1 MEKNNKI
8 LLNSVKLPNNVN
20 VNTQIQFG
28 LNHTNKPI
36 PLNDI
41 DTTVSQYE
49 QFEKERK
56 ESTKYRFYGVVK
68 PVVTNALFNEN
79 IKIYLSEPK
88 PKPNVSPVPQIAAK
102 TIMSNS
108 IFEKD
113 GWVGSYNDE
122 PNVNEIQFND
132 NKSALCE
139 FFPFDPGYD
148 RLKMLDSDGASNYLF
163 KLVYPFGTKDIT
175 LVKNNLNI
183 SLKDGVPIIDKFT
196 IELNGRQYIGFR
208 TPMNHGLNVGDRI
221 RLFNFVDNTPNNTL
235 NLTTQLYRVFKLG
248 NQVNDNK
255 LRTFVIDVNPSD
267 INFTIGVSTIKRSVN
282 GKLSSYYVRQFKSLT
297 SSDYKDY
304 DLYPAAYGVT
314 YFNDEVVAFN
324 FKNDIDVSS
333 LVDNLGRPITEIYL
347 SIIKND
353 NDSNPT
359 SLNTQYWLQQQQNLI
374 PPYNTRFW
382 TKISAGY
389 DLENNNN
396 VNYNIRS
403 YGDTNYVGSLYYE
416 NIDESDDVFDGDIV
430 EYNESELLERR
441 IENLYHRVNTV
452 YREFLNSIYSTY
464 SQDSNKGNKKEG
476 YIYSPFNLIKIREFS
491 NYINPVV
498 NLQVVI
504 DRYNITNPS
513 EIDELRKSFQIPDY
527 ATEIAPNSFKWRDLL
542 DIGEI
547 DNSGAGV
554 DYPFESGAHYIYLD
568 KRFYFQRQDPPCEFS
583 LISEDITLG
592 ASDANNV
599 EQNRFINLLNDP
611 TFLNYTID
619 IPATSL
625 VNLNDVTTVP
635 NPQSGLIVFNQNP
648 DIVNGVG
655 IGYYQFNGNNWAKV
669 IFTLDVGS
677 SSTLDIINYNGL
689 ANLNIE
695 VTLAS
700 YIGEYELGKRD
711 VAGGCLDISF
721 LKQKEFDD
729 VC

>member
-1 MEKNNKI
+1 MDNNNKI

-68 PVVTNALFNEN
+68 PVVTNVLFNEN

-122 PNVNEIQFND
+122 PNENEIQFND

-163 KLVYPFGTKDIT
+163 KLVYPFSTKDIT

-183 SLKDGVPIIDKFT
+183 SLKDGVPIINQFT

-235 NLTTQLYRVFKLG
+235 NLNTQLYRVFKLG

-255 LRTFVIDVNPSD
+255 LRTFVIDVNPLD

-333 LVDNLGRPITEIYL
+333 LVDNLGRPVTEIYL

-359 SLNTQYWLQQQQNLI
+359 SLNTQYWLIQQQNLI

-441 IENLYHRVNTV
+441 MENLYHRVNTV

-504 DRYNITNPS
+504 DRYNITNPL

-592 ASDANNV
+592 ASDSNNV
-599 EQNRFINLLNDP
+599 EQNRFVNLLNDP

-635 NPQSGLIVFNQNP
+635 NPQSGLLVFNQNP

-669 IFTLDVGS
+669 VFTLDVGS
-677 SSTLDIINYNGL
+677 SSTLDILNYNGL

>member
-1 MEKNNKI
+1 MDNNNKI

-79 IKIYLSEPK
+79 IKIYLKEPK
-88 PKPNVSPVPQIAAK
+88 PLPNVSPVPQVAAK

-122 PNVNEIQFND
+122 PNENEIQFND

-441 IENLYHRVNTV
+441 MENLYHRVNTV

-504 DRYNITNPS
+504 DRYNITNPL

-599 EQNRFINLLNDP
+599 EQNRFVNLLNDP

-669 IFTLDVGS
+669 VFTLDVGS
-677 SSTLDIINYNGL
+677 SSNLDIINYNGL
-689 ANLNIE
+689 ANLKIE

-711 VAGGCLDISF
+711 VAGGCLDLSF

>member
-1 MEKNNKI
+1 MDINNKI
-8 LLNSVKLPNNVN
+8 LLNSVKLPDNVN

-56 ESTKYRFYGVVK
+56 ESTKYRFYGVIK

-79 IKIYLSEPK
+79 IKIYLKEPK
-88 PKPNVSPVPQIAAK
+88 PLPNVIPLPQIVAK

-122 PNVNEIQFND
+122 PNENEIQFND

-148 RLKMLDSDGASNYLF
+148 RLKMLDSDGASNYLL

-208 TPMNHGLNVGDRI
+208 TPMNHGLNAGDRI

-267 INFTIGVSTIKRSVN
+267 INITIGVSTIKRSVK

-304 DLYPAAYGVT
+304 DFYPAAYGVT
-314 YFNDEVVAFN
+314 YFNDEVAAFN

-359 SLNTQYWLQQQQNLI
+359 SLNTQYWLQQQQNLV

-441 IENLYHRVNTV
+441 MENLYHRVNTV

-504 DRYNITNPS
+504 DRYNITNPL

-669 IFTLDVGS
+669 VFTLDVGS
-677 SSTLDIINYNGL
+677 SSNLDILNYNGL

-721 LKQKEFDD
+721 LKQKELDD

>member
-1 MEKNNKI
+1 MDNNNKI

-68 PVVTNALFNEN
+68 PVVTNVLFNEN
-79 IKIYLSEPK
+79 IKIYLKEPK
-88 PKPNVSPVPQIAAK
+88 PLPNAIPLPQIAAK

-122 PNVNEIQFND
+122 PNENEIQFND

-441 IENLYHRVNTV
+441 MENLYHRVNTV

-504 DRYNITNPS
+504 DRYNITNPL

-599 EQNRFINLLNDP
+599 EQNRFVNLLNDP

-669 IFTLDVGS
+669 VFTLDVGS
-677 SSTLDIINYNGL
+677 SSNLDIINYNGL
-689 ANLNIE
+689 ANLKIE

-711 VAGGCLDISF
+711 VAGGCLDLSF

>member
-1 MEKNNKI
+1 MDNNNKI

-28 LNHTNKPI
+28 LDHTNKPI

-148 RLKMLDSDGASNYLF
+148 RLKMLDSDGASNYLL

-267 INFTIGVSTIKRSVN
+267 INITIGVSTIKRSVN

-583 LISEDITLG
+583 LIS
-592 ASDANNV
+592 NNS
-599 EQNRFINLLNDP
+599 LSL
-611 TFLNYTID
+611 YSTID
-619 IPATSL
+619 L
-625 VNLNDVTTVP
+625 
-635 NPQSGLIVFNQNP
+635 LI
-648 DIVNGVG
+648 
-655 IGYYQFNGNNWAKV
+655 Y
-669 IFTLDVGS
+669 
-677 SSTLDIINYNGL
+677 
-689 ANLNIE
+689 
-695 VTLAS
+695 
-700 YIGEYELGKRD
+700 
-711 VAGGCLDISF
+711 
-721 LKQKEFDD
+721 
-729 VC
+729 

>member
-1 MEKNNKI
+1 MDNNNKI

-68 PVVTNALFNEN
+68 PVVTNVLFNEN
-79 IKIYLSEPK
+79 IKIYLKEPK
-88 PKPNVSPVPQIAAK
+88 PLPNAIPLPQIAAK

-122 PNVNEIQFND
+122 PNENEIQFND

-163 KLVYPFGTKDIT
+163 KLVYPFATKDIT

-183 SLKDGVPIIDKFT
+183 TLKDGVPIIDKFT

-441 IENLYHRVNTV
+441 MENLYHRVNTV

-504 DRYNITNPS
+504 DRYNITNPL
-513 EIDELRKSFQIPDY
+513 EIDELRKSFQIPNY

-599 EQNRFINLLNDP
+599 EQNRFVNLLNDP

-669 IFTLDVGS
+669 VFTLDVGS
-677 SSTLDIINYNGL
+677 SSNLDIINYNGL
-689 ANLNIE
+689 ANLKIE

-711 VAGGCLDISF
+711 VAGGCLDLSF

>member
-1 MEKNNKI
+1 MDNNNKI

-79 IKIYLSEPK
+79 IKIYLKEPK
-88 PKPNVSPVPQIAAK
+88 PLPNVSPVPQVAAK

-122 PNVNEIQFND
+122 PNENEIQFND

-353 NDSNPT
+353 NDSDPT

-504 DRYNITNPS
+504 DRYNITNPL

-599 EQNRFINLLNDP
+599 EQNRFVNLLNDP

-669 IFTLDVGS
+669 VFTLDVGS
-677 SSTLDIINYNGL
+677 SSTLDILNYNGL

-711 VAGGCLDISF
+711 VAGGCLDLSF

>member
-68 PVVTNALFNEN
+68 PVVTNVLFNEN
-79 IKIYLSEPK
+79 IKIYLKEPK
-88 PKPNVSPVPQIAAK
+88 PLPNAIPLPQIAAK

-122 PNVNEIQFND
+122 PNENEIQFND

-441 IENLYHRVNTV
+441 MENLYHRVNTV

-599 EQNRFINLLNDP
+599 EQNRFVNLLNDP

-669 IFTLDVGS
+669 VFTLDVGS
-677 SSTLDIINYNGL
+677 SSNLDIINYNGL
-689 ANLNIE
+689 ANLKIE

-711 VAGGCLDISF
+711 VAGGCLDLSF

>member
-79 IKIYLSEPK
+79 IKIYLKEPK
-88 PKPNVSPVPQIAAK
+88 PLPNVSPVPQVAAK

-122 PNVNEIQFND
+122 PNENEIQFND

-359 SLNTQYWLQQQQNLI
+359 SLNTQYWLQQQQNLK

-441 IENLYHRVNTV
+441 MENLYHRVNTV

-504 DRYNITNPS
+504 DRYNITNPL
-513 EIDELRKSFQIPDY
+513 EIDELRKSFQIPNY

-599 EQNRFINLLNDP
+599 EQNRFVNLLNDP

-669 IFTLDVGS
+669 VFTLDVGS
-677 SSTLDIINYNGL
+677 SSNLDIINYNGL
-689 ANLNIE
+689 ANLKIE

-711 VAGGCLDISF
+711 VAGGCLDLSF

>member
-1 MEKNNKI
+1 MDNNNKI

-68 PVVTNALFNEN
+68 PVVTNVLFNEN

-122 PNVNEIQFND
+122 PNENEIQFND

-163 KLVYPFGTKDIT
+163 KLVYPFSTKDIT

-183 SLKDGVPIIDKFT
+183 SLKDGVPIINQFT

-235 NLTTQLYRVFKLG
+235 NLNTQLYRVFKLG

-267 INFTIGVSTIKRSVN
+267 INITIGVSTIKRSVN

-333 LVDNLGRPITEIYL
+333 LVDNLGRPVTEIYL

-353 NDSNPT
+353 NDANPT
-359 SLNTQYWLQQQQNLI
+359 SLNTQYWLIQQQNLI

-441 IENLYHRVNTV
+441 MENLYHRVNTV

-504 DRYNITNPS
+504 DRYNITNPL

-583 LISEDITLG
+583 LISEDIILG

-599 EQNRFINLLNDP
+599 QQNRFVNLLNDP

-669 IFTLDVGS
+669 VFTLDVGS
-677 SSTLDIINYNGL
+677 SSTLDILNYNGL

-711 VAGGCLDISF
+711 VAGGCLDLSF

>member
-1 MEKNNKI
+1 MDNNNKI

-599 EQNRFINLLNDP
+599 EQNRFVNLLNDP

-669 IFTLDVGS
+669 VFTLDVGS
-677 SSTLDIINYNGL
+677 SSNLDIINYNGL
-689 ANLNIE
+689 ANLKIE

-711 VAGGCLDISF
+711 VAGGCLDLSF

>member
-359 SLNTQYWLQQQQNLI
+359 SLNTQYWLQQQQNLK

-599 EQNRFINLLNDP
+599 EQNRFVNLLNDP

-669 IFTLDVGS
+669 VFTLDVGS
-677 SSTLDIINYNGL
+677 SSNLDIINYNGL
-689 ANLNIE
+689 ANLKIE

-711 VAGGCLDISF
+711 VAGGCLDLSF

>member
-1 MEKNNKI
+1 MDINNKI
-8 LLNSVKLPNNVN
+8 LLNSVKLPDNVN

-28 LNHTNKPI
+28 LNNTNKPI

-41 DTTVSQYE
+41 DTTVSQFE

-56 ESTKYRFYGVVK
+56 ECTRYRFYGVVK
-68 PVVTNALFNEN
+68 PVVTNVLFNEN
-79 IKIYLSEPK
+79 IKIYVKEPK
-88 PKPNVSPVPQIAAK
+88 PTPNVSPVPQIVAK
-102 TIMSNS
+102 TIMSSS

-122 PNVNEIQFND
+122 PNTDEIQYND

-148 RLKMLDSDGASNYLF
+148 RLKMLDSDGASNYLL
-163 KLVYPFGTKDIT
+163 KIVYPFNTRDIT
-175 LVKNNLNI
+175 LVKNNSNI
-183 SLKDGVPIIDKFT
+183 SLKDGIPIIDQFT
-196 IELNGRQYIGFR
+196 IDLNGRQYTGFR
-208 TPMNHGLNVGDRI
+208 TPMNHGLNVGDKI
-221 RLFNFVDNTPNNTL
+221 RLYNFVDNTPNNTL
-235 NLTTQLYRVFKLG
+235 NLTTRLYRVFKLG

-267 INFTIGVSTIKRSVN
+267 IDFTLGISTLKRSVN
-282 GKLSSYYVRQFKSLT
+282 NKLSSYYVRRFKSLT

-333 LVDNLGRPITEIYL
+333 LVDNLGRPITELYL
-347 SIIKND
+347 SILKND
-353 NDSNPT
+353 NDSNPA
-359 SLNTQYWLQQQQNLI
+359 SINTQYWLQQQQTLP
-374 PPYNTRFW
+374 PPYNIRFW

-389 DLENNNN
+389 KLEDDSS
-396 VNYNIRS
+396 VNYNIKS
-403 YGDTNYVGSLYYE
+403 YGDTTYQGSTYYE
-416 NIDESDDVFDGDIV
+416 NIDESDNIFDGDIV

-441 IENLYHRVNTV
+441 LENVYHRVNTV
-452 YREFLNSIYSTY
+452 YREFLNSI
-464 SQDSNKGNKKEG
+464 DSNKRNKREG
-476 YIYSPFNLIKIREFS
+476 YLYTPFNLIKIRELS

-498 NLQVVI
+498 NLQLVI
-504 DRYNITNPS
+504 DRYNITNPI

-527 ATEIAPNSFKWRDLL
+527 ATEIAPNVFKWRDLL
-542 DIGEI
+542 EIGEF

-583 LISEDITLG
+583 LISEDIVLG
-592 ASDANNV
+592 ASDVNNV
-599 EQNRFINLLNDP
+599 QQDKLIKLLNDP

-625 VNLNDVTTVP
+625 VNVNDNTTVP
-635 NPQSGLIVFNQNP
+635 NPQSGLIVFNTNP

-655 IGYYQFNGNNWAKV
+655 VGYYQFNGNNWTKV

-677 SSTLDIINYNGL
+677 ANTLDILNYNGL

-695 VTLAS
+695 VTLAD

-711 VAGGCLDISF
+711 VAGGCLDLSF
-721 LKQKEFDD
+721 LKQKEIDD

>member
-504 DRYNITNPS
+504 DRYNITNPL

-599 EQNRFINLLNDP
+599 EQNRFVNLLNDP

-669 IFTLDVGS
+669 VFTLDVGS
-677 SSTLDIINYNGL
+677 SSNLDIINYNGL
-689 ANLNIE
+689 ANLKIE

-711 VAGGCLDISF
+711 VAGGCLDLSF

>member
-1 MEKNNKI
+1 MDNNNKI

-79 IKIYLSEPK
+79 IKIYLKEPK
-88 PKPNVSPVPQIAAK
+88 PLPNAIPLPQIAAK

-122 PNVNEIQFND
+122 PNENEIQFND

-441 IENLYHRVNTV
+441 MENLYHRVNTV

-504 DRYNITNPS
+504 DRYNITNPL

-599 EQNRFINLLNDP
+599 EQNRFVNLLNDP

-669 IFTLDVGS
+669 VFTLDVGS
-677 SSTLDIINYNGL
+677 SSNLDIINYNGL
-689 ANLNIE
+689 ANLKIE

-711 VAGGCLDISF
+711 VAGGCLDLSF

>member
-441 IENLYHRVNTV
+441 MENLYHRVNTV

-504 DRYNITNPS
+504 DRYNITNPL

-599 EQNRFINLLNDP
+599 EQNRFVNLLNDP

-669 IFTLDVGS
+669 VFTLDVGS
-677 SSTLDIINYNGL
+677 SSNLDIINYNGL
-689 ANLNIE
+689 ANLKIE

-711 VAGGCLDISF
+711 VAGGCLDLSF

>member
-1 MEKNNKI
+1 MDNNNKI

-56 ESTKYRFYGVVK
+56 ESTKYRFYGVIK

-79 IKIYLSEPK
+79 IKIYLKEPK
-88 PKPNVSPVPQIAAK
+88 PLPNVIPLPQIVAK

-122 PNVNEIQFND
+122 PNENEIQFND

-148 RLKMLDSDGASNYLF
+148 RLKMLDSDGASNYLL

-208 TPMNHGLNVGDRI
+208 TPMNHGLNAGDRI

-267 INFTIGVSTIKRSVN
+267 INITIGVSTIKRSVN

-304 DLYPAAYGVT
+304 DFYPAAYGVT
-314 YFNDEVVAFN
+314 YFNDEVAAFN

-359 SLNTQYWLQQQQNLI
+359 SLNTQYWLQQQQNLV

-441 IENLYHRVNTV
+441 MENLYHRVNTV

-504 DRYNITNPS
+504 DRYNITNPL

-669 IFTLDVGS
+669 VFTLDVGS
-677 SSTLDIINYNGL
+677 SSNLDILNYNGL

-721 LKQKEFDD
+721 LKQKELDD

>member
-1 MEKNNKI
+1 MDNNNKI

-56 ESTKYRFYGVVK
+56 ESTKYRFYGVIK

-79 IKIYLSEPK
+79 IKIYLKEPK
-88 PKPNVSPVPQIAAK
+88 PLPNAIPLPQIVAK

-122 PNVNEIQFND
+122 PNENEIQFND

-148 RLKMLDSDGASNYLF
+148 RLKMLDSDGASNYLL

-208 TPMNHGLNVGDRI
+208 TPMNHGLNAGDRI

-267 INFTIGVSTIKRSVN
+267 INITIGVSTIKRSVN

-304 DLYPAAYGVT
+304 DFYPAAYGVT
-314 YFNDEVVAFN
+314 YFNDEVAAFN

-359 SLNTQYWLQQQQNLI
+359 SLNTQYWLQQQQNLV

-441 IENLYHRVNTV
+441 MENLYHRVNTV

-504 DRYNITNPS
+504 DRYNITNPL

-648 DIVNGVG
+648 NIVNGVG

-669 IFTLDVGS
+669 VFTLDVGS
-677 SSTLDIINYNGL
+677 SSNLDILNYNGL

-721 LKQKEFDD
+721 LKQKELDD

>member
-1 MEKNNKI
+1 MDNNNKI

-79 IKIYLSEPK
+79 IKIYLKEPK
-88 PKPNVSPVPQIAAK
+88 PLPNVSPVPQVAAK

-108 IFEKD
+108 I
-113 GWVGSYNDE
+113 
-122 PNVNEIQFND
+122 
-132 NKSALCE
+132 CE

-353 NDSNPT
+353 NDSDPT

-441 IENLYHRVNTV
+441 MENLYHRVNTV

-476 YIYSPFNLIKIREFS
+476 YIDSPFNLIKIREFS

-498 NLQVVI
+498 N
-504 DRYNITNPS
+504 
-513 EIDELRKSFQIPDY
+513 
-527 ATEIAPNSFKWRDLL
+527 
-542 DIGEI
+542 
-547 DNSGAGV
+547 
-554 DYPFESGAHYIYLD
+554 
-568 KRFYFQRQDPPCEFS
+568 
-583 LISEDITLG
+583 
-592 ASDANNV
+592 
-599 EQNRFINLLNDP
+599 
-611 TFLNYTID
+611 
-619 IPATSL
+619 
-625 VNLNDVTTVP
+625 
-635 NPQSGLIVFNQNP
+635 
-648 DIVNGVG
+648 
-655 IGYYQFNGNNWAKV
+655 
-669 IFTLDVGS
+669 
-677 SSTLDIINYNGL
+677 
-689 ANLNIE
+689 
-695 VTLAS
+695 
-700 YIGEYELGKRD
+700 
-711 VAGGCLDISF
+711 
-721 LKQKEFDD
+721 
-729 VC
+729 

>member
-1 MEKNNKI
+1 MDNNNKI

-88 PKPNVSPVPQIAAK
+88 PLPNVSPVPQVAAK

-122 PNVNEIQFND
+122 PNENEIQFND

-441 IENLYHRVNTV
+441 MENLYHRVNTV

-504 DRYNITNPS
+504 DRYNITNPL

-599 EQNRFINLLNDP
+599 EQNRFVNLLNDP

-669 IFTLDVGS
+669 VFTLDVGS
-677 SSTLDIINYNGL
+677 SSNLDIINYNGL
-689 ANLNIE
+689 ANLKIE

-711 VAGGCLDISF
+711 VAGGCLDLSF

>member
-1 MEKNNKI
+1 MDNNNKI

-79 IKIYLSEPK
+79 IKIYLKEPK
-88 PKPNVSPVPQIAAK
+88 PLPNAIPLPQITAK

-122 PNVNEIQFND
+122 PNENEIQFND

-163 KLVYPFGTKDIT
+163 KLVYPFSTKDIT

-183 SLKDGVPIIDKFT
+183 SLKDGVPIIDQFT
-196 IELNGRQYIGFR
+196 IILNGRQYIGFR

-235 NLTTQLYRVFKLG
+235 NLNTQLYRVFKLG

-441 IENLYHRVNTV
+441 MENLYHRVNTV

-504 DRYNITNPS
+504 DRYNITNPL
-513 EIDELRKSFQIPDY
+513 EIDELRKSFQIPNY

-583 LISEDITLG
+583 LISEDIILG
-592 ASDANNV
+592 ASDSNNV
-599 EQNRFINLLNDP
+599 EQNRFVNLLNDP

-635 NPQSGLIVFNQNP
+635 NPQSGLLVFNQNP

-669 IFTLDVGS
+669 VFTLDVGS
-677 SSTLDIINYNGL
+677 SSTLDILNYNGL
-689 ANLNIE
+689 SNLNIE

>member
-1 MEKNNKI
+1 MDINNKI
-8 LLNSVKLPNNVN
+8 LLNSVKLPDNVN

-56 ESTKYRFYGVVK
+56 ESTKYRFYGVIK

-79 IKIYLSEPK
+79 IKIYLKEPK
-88 PKPNVSPVPQIAAK
+88 PLPNAIPLPQIVAK

-122 PNVNEIQFND
+122 PNENEIQFND

-148 RLKMLDSDGASNYLF
+148 RLKMLDSDGASNYLL

-208 TPMNHGLNVGDRI
+208 TPMNHGLNAGDRI

-267 INFTIGVSTIKRSVN
+267 INITIGVSTIKRSVN

-304 DLYPAAYGVT
+304 DFYPAAYGVT
-314 YFNDEVVAFN
+314 YFNDEVAAFN

-359 SLNTQYWLQQQQNLI
+359 SLNTQYWLQQQQNLV

-441 IENLYHRVNTV
+441 MENLYHRVNTV

-504 DRYNITNPS
+504 DRYNITNPL

-648 DIVNGVG
+648 NIVNGVG

-669 IFTLDVGS
+669 VFTLDVGS
-677 SSTLDIINYNGL
+677 SSNLDILNYNGL

-721 LKQKEFDD
+721 LKQKELDD

>member
-1 MEKNNKI
+1 MDNKIKI
-8 LLNSVKLPNNVN
+8 LLNSVKLPDNVN

-28 LNHTNKPI
+28 LNNNNKPI

-56 ESTKYRFYGVVK
+56 VCTKYRFYGVVK
-68 PVVTNALFNEN
+68 PVVTNVLFNEN
-79 IKIYLSEPK
+79 IKIYLKEPK
-88 PKPNVSPVPQIAAK
+88 PRPNVSPVPQIVAK
-102 TIMSNS
+102 TIMSSS

-122 PNVNEIQFND
+122 PNTDEIQYND

-148 RLKMLDSDGASNYLF
+148 RLKMLDNDGASNYLL
-163 KLVYPFGTKDIT
+163 KIVYPFSTKDIT
-175 LVKNNLNI
+175 LVDNNSNI
-183 SLKDGVPIIDKFT
+183 SLKDGIPIISQFT
-196 IELNGRQYIGFR
+196 VDLNGRQYVGFR
-208 TPMNHGLNVGDRI
+208 TPMNHGLNIGDRI
-221 RLFNFVDNTPNNTL
+221 KLYNFIDNTPNNTL
-235 NLTTQLYRVFKLG
+235 NLDTQLYRVFKIG

-255 LRTFVIDVNPSD
+255 LRTFIIDVNPSD
-267 INFTIGVSTIKRSVN
+267 INYTLGISTIKRSVN
-282 GKLSSYYVRQFKSLT
+282 GNLSSYYVRQFKSLT

-333 LVDNLGRPITEIYL
+333 LVDNLGRPITELYL
-347 SIIKND
+347 TILKND

-359 SLNTQYWLQQQQNLI
+359 SINTQYWLQQQQTLP

-389 DLENNNN
+389 KLEDDSS
-396 VNYNIRS
+396 VNYNIKS
-403 YGDTNYVGSLYYE
+403 YGDPTYQGSTYYE
-416 NIDESDDVFDGDIV
+416 NIDESDDIFDGDIV

-441 IENLYHRVNTV
+441 VENVYHRVNTV
-452 YREFLNSIYSTY
+452 YREFLNSI
-464 SQDSNKGNKKEG
+464 DRNKGNKKEG
-476 YIYSPFNLIKIREFS
+476 YLYSPFNLIKIREFS

-498 NLQVVI
+498 NLQLVI
-504 DRYNITNPS
+504 DRYNITNPI

-527 ATEIAPNSFKWRDLL
+527 ATEIVPNVFKWRDIL
-542 DIGEI
+542 DIGEF

-568 KRFYFQRQDPPCEFS
+568 KRFYFQRQDPPCEFT
-583 LISEDITLG
+583 LISEDLLLG
-592 ASDANNV
+592 ASDVNNV
-599 EQNRFINLLNDP
+599 NQNKFVNLLNDP
-611 TFLNYTID
+611 TFLNYNID

-625 VNLNDVTTVP
+625 VNVNDIVAVP
-635 NPQSGLIVFNQNP
+635 NPQSGLIVFNVNP
-648 DIVNGVG
+648 DILNGVG
-655 IGYYQFNGNNWAKV
+655 VGYYQFNGNIWSKV
-669 IFTLDVGS
+669 IFTIDVGS
-677 SSTLDIINYNGL
+677 ANTLDIINYNGL

-695 VTLAS
+695 VTLAD

-711 VAGGCLDISF
+711 VAGGCLDLSF

>member
-1 MEKNNKI
+1 MDINNKI
-8 LLNSVKLPNNVN
+8 LLNSVKLPDNVN

-28 LNHTNKPI
+28 LNNTNKPI

-41 DTTVSQYE
+41 DTTVSQFE

-56 ESTKYRFYGVVK
+56 ECTRYRFYGVVK
-68 PVVTNALFNEN
+68 PVVTNVLFNEN
-79 IKIYLSEPK
+79 IKIYVKEPK
-88 PKPNVSPVPQIAAK
+88 PIPNVSPVPQIVAK
-102 TIMSNS
+102 TIMSSS

-122 PNVNEIQFND
+122 PNTDEIQYND

-148 RLKMLDSDGASNYLF
+148 RLKMLDSDGASNYLL
-163 KLVYPFGTKDIT
+163 KIVYPFNTRDIT
-175 LVKNNLNI
+175 LVKNNSNI
-183 SLKDGVPIIDKFT
+183 SLKDGIPIIDQFT
-196 IELNGRQYIGFR
+196 IDLNGRQYTGFR
-208 TPMNHGLNVGDRI
+208 TPMNHGLNVGDKI
-221 RLFNFVDNTPNNTL
+221 RLYNFVDNTPNNTL
-235 NLTTQLYRVFKLG
+235 NLTTRLYRVFKLG

-267 INFTIGVSTIKRSVN
+267 IDFTLGISTLKRSVN
-282 GKLSSYYVRQFKSLT
+282 NKLSSYYVRRFKSLT

-333 LVDNLGRPITEIYL
+333 LVDNLGRPITELYL
-347 SIIKND
+347 SILKND
-353 NDSNPT
+353 NDSNPAAI
-359 SLNTQYWLQQQQNLI
+359 NTQYWLQQQQTLP
-374 PPYNTRFW
+374 PPYNIRFW

-389 DLENNNN
+389 KLEDDSS
-396 VNYNIRS
+396 VNYNIKS
-403 YGDTNYVGSLYYE
+403 YGDTTYQGSTYYE
-416 NIDESDDVFDGDIV
+416 NIDESDNIFDGDIV

-441 IENLYHRVNTV
+441 LENVYHRVNTV
-452 YREFLNSIYSTY
+452 YREFLNSI
-464 SQDSNKGNKKEG
+464 DSNKRNKREG
-476 YIYSPFNLIKIREFS
+476 YLYTPFNLIKIRELS

-498 NLQVVI
+498 NLQLVI
-504 DRYNITNPS
+504 DRYNITNPI

-527 ATEIAPNSFKWRDLL
+527 ATEIAPNVFKWRDLL
-542 DIGEI
+542 EIGEF

-583 LISEDITLG
+583 LISEDIVLG
-592 ASDANNV
+592 ASDVNNV
-599 EQNRFINLLNDP
+599 QQDKLIKLLNDP

-625 VNLNDVTTVP
+625 VNVNDNTTVP
-635 NPQSGLIVFNQNP
+635 NPQSGLIVFNTNP

-655 IGYYQFNGNNWAKV
+655 VGYYQFNGNNWTKV

-677 SSTLDIINYNGL
+677 ANTLDILNYNGL

-695 VTLAS
+695 VTLAD

-711 VAGGCLDISF
+711 VAGGCLDLSF
-721 LKQKEFDD
+721 LKQKEIDD

>member
-68 PVVTNALFNEN
+68 PVVTNVLFNEN
-79 IKIYLSEPK
+79 IKIYLKEPK
-88 PKPNVSPVPQIAAK
+88 PLPNAIPLPQIAAK

-122 PNVNEIQFND
+122 PNENEIQFND

-504 DRYNITNPS
+504 DRYNITNPL

-599 EQNRFINLLNDP
+599 EQNRFVNLLNDP

-669 IFTLDVGS
+669 VFTLDVGS
-677 SSTLDIINYNGL
+677 SSNLDIINYNGL
-689 ANLNIE
+689 ANLKIE

-711 VAGGCLDISF
+711 VAGGCLDLSF

>member
-1 MEKNNKI
+1 MDNNNKI

-163 KLVYPFGTKDIT
+163 KLVYPFSTKDIT

-235 NLTTQLYRVFKLG
+235 NLNTNLYRVFKLG

>member
-599 EQNRFINLLNDP
+599 EQNRFVNLLNDP

>member
-1 MEKNNKI
+1 MDNNNKI

-132 NKSALCE
+132 NKSARCE

-163 KLVYPFGTKDIT
+163 KLVYPFSTKDIT

-235 NLTTQLYRVFKLG
+235 NLNTKLYRVFKLG

-711 VAGGCLDISF
+711 VAGGCLDLSF

>member
-1 MEKNNKI
+1 MDNNNKI

-163 KLVYPFGTKDIT
+163 KLVYPFSTKDIT

-183 SLKDGVPIIDKFT
+183 SLKDGVPIINQFT
-196 IELNGRQYIGFR
+196 VELNGRQYIGFR

-235 NLTTQLYRVFKLG
+235 NLNTNLYRVFKLG

-441 IENLYHRVNTV
+441 MENLYHRVNTV

-599 EQNRFINLLNDP
+599 EQNRFVNLLNDP

>member
-1 MEKNNKI
+1 MDNNNKI

-441 IENLYHRVNTV
+441 MENLYHRVNTV

-504 DRYNITNPS
+504 DRYNITNPL

-599 EQNRFINLLNDP
+599 EQNRFVNLLNDP

-669 IFTLDVGS
+669 VFTLDVGS
-677 SSTLDIINYNGL
+677 SSNLDIINYNGL
-689 ANLNIE
+689 ANLKIE

-711 VAGGCLDISF
+711 VAGGCLDLSF

>member
-1 MEKNNKI
+1 MDNNNKI

-68 PVVTNALFNEN
+68 PVVTNVLFNEN
-79 IKIYLSEPK
+79 IKIYLKEPK
-88 PKPNVSPVPQIAAK
+88 PLPNVSPVPQVAAK

-122 PNVNEIQFND
+122 PNENEIQFND

-353 NDSNPT
+353 NDSDPT

-441 IENLYHRVNTV
+441 MENLYHRVNTV

-504 DRYNITNPS
+504 DRYNITNPL

-599 EQNRFINLLNDP
+599 EQNRFVNLLNDP

-669 IFTLDVGS
+669 VFTLDVGS
-677 SSTLDIINYNGL
+677 SSNLDIINYNGL
-689 ANLNIE
+689 ANLKIE

-711 VAGGCLDISF
+711 VAGGCLDLSF

>member
-1 MEKNNKI
+1 MDNNNKI

-56 ESTKYRFYGVVK
+56 ESTKYRFYGVIK
-68 PVVTNALFNEN
+68 PVVTNVLFNEN
-79 IKIYLSEPK
+79 IKIYLKEPK
-88 PKPNVSPVPQIAAK
+88 PLPNAIPLPQIAAK

-122 PNVNEIQFND
+122 PNENEIQFND

-267 INFTIGVSTIKRSVN
+267 INITIGVSTIKRSVN

-297 SSDYKDY
+297 SSDYIDY

-359 SLNTQYWLQQQQNLI
+359 SLNTQYWLQQQQNLS

-441 IENLYHRVNTV
+441 MENLYHRVNTV

-504 DRYNITNPS
+504 DRYNITNPL
-513 EIDELRKSFQIPDY
+513 EIDELRKSFQIPNY

-599 EQNRFINLLNDP
+599 EQNRFVNLLNDP

-669 IFTLDVGS
+669 VFTLDVGS
-677 SSTLDIINYNGL
+677 SSNLDIINYNGL
-689 ANLNIE
+689 ANLKIE

-711 VAGGCLDISF
+711 VAGGCLDLSF

>member
-1 MEKNNKI
+1 MDNNNKI

-79 IKIYLSEPK
+79 IKIYLKEPK
-88 PKPNVSPVPQIAAK
+88 PLPNVSPVPQVAAK

-122 PNVNEIQFND
+122 PNENEIQFND

-359 SLNTQYWLQQQQNLI
+359 SLN
-374 PPYNTRFW
+374 
-382 TKISAGY
+382 
-389 DLENNNN
+389 
-396 VNYNIRS
+396 
-403 YGDTNYVGSLYYE
+403 
-416 NIDESDDVFDGDIV
+416 
-430 EYNESELLERR
+430 
-441 IENLYHRVNTV
+441 
-452 YREFLNSIYSTY
+452 
-464 SQDSNKGNKKEG
+464 
-476 YIYSPFNLIKIREFS
+476 
-491 NYINPVV
+491 
-498 NLQVVI
+498 
-504 DRYNITNPS
+504 
-513 EIDELRKSFQIPDY
+513 
-527 ATEIAPNSFKWRDLL
+527 
-542 DIGEI
+542 
-547 DNSGAGV
+547 
-554 DYPFESGAHYIYLD
+554 
-568 KRFYFQRQDPPCEFS
+568 
-583 LISEDITLG
+583 ITLDFG
-592 ASDANNV
+592 
-599 EQNRFINLLNDP
+599 LK
-611 TFLNYTID
+611 FL
-619 IPATSL
+619 
-625 VNLNDVTTVP
+625 
-635 NPQSGLIVFNQNP
+635 
-648 DIVNGVG
+648 
-655 IGYYQFNGNNWAKV
+655 
-669 IFTLDVGS
+669 
-677 SSTLDIINYNGL
+677 
-689 ANLNIE
+689 
-695 VTLAS
+695 
-700 YIGEYELGKRD
+700 RD
-711 VAGGCLDISF
+711 MI
-721 LKQKEFDD
+721 
-729 VC
+729 